1 MKNYP
6 VTITQEN
13 HVEFSHV
20 TSLVMSVAGQKNFPS
35 KSATVFV
42 ASRYY
47 STIYFGLEV
56 FSLLHTITTHNK
68 SKRVKFLTNTKYT
81 AELILSYMLLQTETL
96 QWCAL

>member
-1 MKNYP
+1 MKIYP

-20 TSLVMSVAGQKNFPS
+20 TSLVMSVAGQKNFPPE
-35 KSATVFV
+35 SATVFV

-56 FSLLHTITTHNK
+56 FPAPHNY
-68 SKRVKFLTNTKYT
+68 YT
-81 AELILSYMLLQTETL
+81 
-96 QWCAL
+96 